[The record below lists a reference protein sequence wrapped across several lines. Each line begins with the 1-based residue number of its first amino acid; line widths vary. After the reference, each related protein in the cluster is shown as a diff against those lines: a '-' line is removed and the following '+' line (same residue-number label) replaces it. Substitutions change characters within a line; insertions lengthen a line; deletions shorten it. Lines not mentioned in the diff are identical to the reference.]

1 MYIGCD
7 LVHEK
12 HMNLIKDVFEQC
24 KDIQSKREL
33 ILKEM
38 AQLAQLYRDLQ
49 LKNTLLME
57 NVDEQL
63 D

>member
-1 MYIGCD
+1 
-7 LVHEK
+7 
-12 HMNLIKDVFEQC
+12 
-24 KDIQSKREL
+24 
-33 ILKEM
+33 M

-63 D
+63 DKILSIKEHIEFLKKELLTVRKR